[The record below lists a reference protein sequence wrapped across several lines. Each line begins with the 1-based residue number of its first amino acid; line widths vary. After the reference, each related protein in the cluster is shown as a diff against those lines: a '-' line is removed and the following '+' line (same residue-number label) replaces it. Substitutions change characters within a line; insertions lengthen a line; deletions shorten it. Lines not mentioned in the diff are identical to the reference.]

1 VSTWDRKD
9 ACRLSGVDIVGKV
22 TTVRIDDSPP
32 PSRYGDVAEATH
44 PAVELWLRSWRPSVP
59 LPHRG
64 EDGTDSDNRD
74 ATGLAVHAGLV
85 LSDKKISLTDV
96 YVASAALMLPSLVR
110 LADRRDEAAHRRLRE
125 VLATEQVRPSGLAGV
140 LRRELAFQGAVVDV
154 LGLQTLIVLKDM
166 LHEIIECAASRL
178 DGRSAPSVR
187 YLAEARTHHDI
198 VRLLEAG
205 RGRAAATLARER
217 TREIE
222 GLIRENVADDR
233 LSRLILGPW

>member
-1 VSTWDRKD
+1 MPAAR
-9 ACRLSGVDIVGKV
+9 AGVDIVVKG
-22 TTVRIDDSPP
+22 TTVRIDDSSPH
-32 PSRYGDVAEATH
+32 SRYGDVAEATH
-44 PAVELWLRSWRPSVP
+44 AAVELWLRSWRPSVP

-64 EDGTDSDNRD
+64 GNAADAYDRD
-74 ATGLAVHAGLV
+74 ATGLAVHAGLA
-85 LSDKKISLTDV
+85 LSYKKISLTDV

-125 VLATEQVRPSGLAGV
+125 VLAAEQVRPTGLAGV

-198 VRLLEAG
+198 VRLVEAG
-205 RGRAAATLARER
+205 RGQAAATLARER

>member
-1 VSTWDRKD
+1 MP
-9 ACRLSGVDIVGKV
+9 AAGAGVDIVVKG
-22 TTVRIDDSPP
+22 TTVRIDDSSPH
-32 PSRYGDVAEATH
+32 SRYGDVAEATH
-44 PAVELWLRSWRPSVP
+44 AAVELWLRSWRPTVP
-59 LPHRG
+59 LPHSG
-64 EDGTDSDNRD
+64 GNAADAYNRD
-74 ATGLAVHAGLV
+74 ATGLAMQAGLV
-85 LSDKKISLTDV
+85 LSYKKISLTDV

-125 VLATEQVRPSGLAGV
+125 VLAVEQVRPTGLAGV
-140 LRRELAFQGAVVDV
+140 LRRELAFQSAVVDA

-198 VRLLEAG
+198 VRLVEAG

-217 TREIE
+217 TREID
-222 GLIRENVADDR
+222 GLIRENVADNR
-233 LSRLILGPW
+233 LSRLILGSW